1 LDRDLARHAR
11 ELIVPL
17 SRREALLLG
26 DLPGGSPS
34 WEAHRVPGNAFI
46 ANAFNQY
53 TLWNARREAF
63 QYADDDPFAN
73 VKIPKYRD
81 REMVDN
87 TEHIDSLIRAFARQQ
102 DRPSGLPH
110 DSVEHGAPTAHD

>member
-1 LDRDLARHAR
+1 MGPGPRSAWPASSSCRSVDA
-11 ELIVPL
+11 
-17 SRREALLLG
+17 ALLLG
-26 DLPGGSPS
+26 DLPGEGPS
-34 WEAHRVPGNAFI
+34 WAAHGVPGNAII

-63 QYADDDPFAN
+63 HHPDDDPFAN
-73 VKIPKYRD
+73 VKIPNLRD

-87 TEHIDSLIRAFARQQ
+87 TEHIDSLITAFARQQ

-110 DSVEHGAPTAHD
+110 DSVEHGAPIADD